1 MGAPGCRLY
10 HRRTKLPDLPTL
22 DFLNRLGAFARRCW
36 PWLRIPVW
44 VGLGLLFGFVLP
56 YTLILNKRVQ
66 DRFNDLVFA
75 VPTRVYARPLA
86 LAAGTPMTPAALELE
101 LTFSGYSHDGG
112 EIVGSWVKQGSTYT
126 ISSRGY
132 AGPDGGELPKR
143 IDVTLGN
150 GTVQQVR
157 DAATHDSIPLAH
169 LDPARIAT
177 LYGAKQEER
186 RFVRL
191 ADVPPLLLSGLQAV
205 EDRDFKHHIGI
216 DFSAILRASFAN
228 MRAGHT
234 VQGGSTLT
242 QQLVR
247 NLFLTRDQNF
257 TRKFNEALMSLLLE
271 AHYSK
276 GRILEAYV
284 NDVFLGQQGDQA
296 VHGFAAASEFYFGRR
311 MEDLRPQEIALLV
324 GMVKGPSYYDPRR
337 APDRALARRNLVIQE
352 FANTGLL
359 TAAQT
364 NAAQASPLGVIS
376 DGQLPHNRFPAFM
389 QLVRSQITADFD
401 EQSLRDGNLSIFT
414 TLDPTAQ
421 LYAEQAITTALK
433 GLGKRA
439 NDVQAAGVV
448 TDAPTG
454 SVLAVVGSRTPGEQG
469 FNRAIDA
476 RRPIGSL
483 VKPFVYLVAL
493 TQPARWNLST
503 LLDDSPVSLRQPDG
517 SYWEPHNDDN
527 QSHGQLPMVD
537 ALAHSWNLATI
548 HLGLAVGLPRIQA
561 FLKSFGL
568 DNVSPSP
575 SLLIGAL
582 DLAPLQVAQMY
593 QYLAA
598 DGHALPLVAVRGV
611 VDGSGR
617 TIKRYQVQAGQGE
630 YQDAV
635 RLTTWALQRVTLYG
649 TAHSIGDS
657 DLARLDAAGKT
668 GTSNDMR
675 DSWFAGYTG
684 QHLAVFWMGRDDNK
698 PTVLFG
704 ATGAL
709 RAWRELFEKLPTKP
723 LSTTPAQGLELA
735 WINPAD
741 GKPTQS
747 SCQGARQF
755 EVVSGT
761 LPADTEG
768 CFWQGVKSLF
778 GGGDQ
783 PAPAGSTQPNPT
795 NPSTPDTT
803 IRN

>member
-1 MGAPGCRLY
+1 M
-10 HRRTKLPDLPTL
+10 
-22 DFLNRLGAFARRCW
+22 
-36 PWLRIPVW
+36 
-44 VGLGLLFGFVLP
+44 GLLFGFVLP

-66 DRFNDLVFA
+66 ERFNDLVFA
-75 VPTRVYARPLA
+75 VPTRVYARPLP
-86 LAAGTPMTPAALELE
+86 LAAGTPMTAESLELE
-101 LTFSGYSHDGG
+101 LAFSSYTHDARGDVG
-112 EIVGSWVKQGSTYT
+112 GSWVKQAGTYT
-126 ISSRGY
+126 IASRGY

-143 IDVTLGN
+143 IEVTLAN
-150 GTVQQVR
+150 SAIQRVQDATTHQVI
-157 DAATHDSIPLAH
+157 ALAH

-186 RFVRL
+186 RFVHL
-191 ADVPPLLLSGLQAV
+191 AEVPPLLLSGLQAV

-216 DFSAILRASFAN
+216 DFSAILRATFAN
-228 MRAGHT
+228 LRAGHT

-296 VHGFAAASEFYFGRR
+296 VHGFAAAAEFYFGRR

-337 APDRALARRNLVIQE
+337 APDRALTRRNLVIQE
-352 FANTGLL
+352 FSNTGLL
-359 TAAQT
+359 SAAQT

-389 QLVRSQITADFD
+389 QLVRSQIITDFD

-421 LYAEQAITTALK
+421 LDAESAITTALK
-433 GLGKRA
+433 DLGKRA
-439 NDVQAAGVV
+439 NDVQAAAVI

-454 SVLAVVGSRTPGEQG
+454 SVLAVVGSRIPGDQG

-503 LLDDSPVSLRQPDG
+503 LLDDSEVSLRQPDG
-517 SYWEPHNDDN
+517 SLWTPHNDDN
-527 QSHGQLPMVD
+527 HTHGQLPMVD

-568 DNVSPSP
+568 ENVSPSP

-611 VDGSGR
+611 VDGSGK
-617 TIKRYQVQAGQGE
+617 TIKRYQVQAGEGE
-630 YQDAV
+630 YLNAV
-635 RLTTWALQRVTLYG
+635 HLTTWALQQVALFG

-657 DLARLDAAGKT
+657 DLARLNAAGKT

-709 RAWRELFEKLPTKP
+709 RAWRELFAKLPTRP
-723 LSTTPAQGLELA
+723 LSTAPAPGIELV

-741 GKPTQS
+741 GKLTQPQ
-747 SCQGARQF
+747 CQGARQF
-755 EVVSGT
+755 EVVSGS
-761 LPADTEG
+761 LPAETEG

-778 GGGDQ
+778 GGEQ
-783 PAPAGSTQPNPT
+783 PAGAGSPPLPVAPANVSGAAAPAAML
-795 NPSTPDTT
+795 PAPP
-803 IRN
+803 IRI